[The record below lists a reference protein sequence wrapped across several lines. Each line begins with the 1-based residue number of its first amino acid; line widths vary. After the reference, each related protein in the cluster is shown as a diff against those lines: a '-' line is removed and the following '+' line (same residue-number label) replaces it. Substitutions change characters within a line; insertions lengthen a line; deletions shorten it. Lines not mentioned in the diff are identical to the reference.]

1 MLGKEVT
8 MQMPALRGD
17 ESVIPAEQPVV
28 KDWSKVRSPETLAG
42 GVVTG
47 LLGLIYFI
55 SWSVL
60 IMVSGPVSGT
70 RKCGRGVL
78 EMLTDIARIPRPAA
92 SLRWP
97 GWRGANRFAAV

>member
-1 MLGKEVT
+1 

-17 ESVIPAEQPVV
+17 ESVFGGAAGRKGLVQ
-28 KDWSKVRSPETLAG
+28 RRNLYLAG
-42 GVVTG
+42 RSHRTAGPD
-47 LLGLIYFI
+47 LFHPWL
-55 SWSVL
+55 VL

-78 EMLTDIARIPRPAA
+78 EMLTDIARISPRRV
-92 SLRWP
+92 LRWP